1 MSKLGV
7 WKEAEIYRND
17 SAGVQVFRGLLLGS
31 NTPVAVKELTFPTL
45 QQANQGLQEALSA
58 VRLAHPGILQTLDC
72 SMDVTAEGLY
82 KTVLVSELMTEDLFK
97 TLNRKHQEQTYWAE
111 GELMGMLGQVVAAL
125 SYAER
130 MGVCHRD
137 IKPQNLFTNEN
148 QSVVKVGDFGI
159 AARGSL
165 FGERKSTLVGSPF
178 FLSPELKRSFSK
190 LHSGAQ
196 GAASTYDPFKSD
208 VYSLGVTF
216 LYLTTLV
223 PPVVL
228 MDLENLPVKTE
239 EVLGTVAGYAVLQW
253 YLRWMLAP
261 DEQSRPYFHQ
271 IEENLM
277 QYGYIL
283 SNSPQYQSSAEPVW
297 YQEVAPEPVWY
308 QEVAPEPLE
317 QPQPAYC
324 YANQGEE
331 VKAPVV
337 SQTCLG
343 CPASLKRFSTARV
356 ELPCGHKFH
365 DVNCFFAH
373 LERKNEDFKGQYVN
387 ISCPLCPSLDVS
399 DKKGLL
405 AKAFD
410 GFEKFTKRREAS
422 RKRHCTVCH
431 SPNPSQYR
439 QDCGHRYCSTHP
451 PPSKDCKFCLP
462 EWRDV

>member
-130 MGVCHRD
+130 MEVCHRD

-148 QSVVKVGDFGI
+148 QSVVKVGDFGT

-223 PPVVL
+223 PPVAL

-239 EVLGTVAGYAVLQW
+239 EVLVTVAGYAVLQW

-261 DEQSRPYFHQ
+261 DEQNRPYFHQ

-297 YQEVAPEPVWY
+297 YQEVAPEP
-308 QEVAPEPLE
+308 LE
-317 QPQPAYC
+317 QPQPPYF

-343 CPASLKRFSTARV
+343 CPASLKKVSTARV

-373 LERKNEDFKGQYVN
+373 LERTNEDFKGQYVN
-387 ISCPLCPSLDVS
+387 ISCPLCPYLDVS
-399 DKKGLL
+399 DKKELL

-422 RKRHCTVCH
+422 RKRHCTICH
-431 SPNPSQYR
+431 SPNPSKHR
-439 QDCGHRYCSTHP
+439 QDCGHRYCSAHP